1 MSGRG
6 QGNQRGGGRGGAR
19 GGRGG
24 MPNGNASNGNHAP
37 KPPQPQLEQQ
47 FESMSLTGKLAV
59 DGSPLVMDSP
69 VHIPRP
75 NPMPGNKVDP
85 KAFQDIQ
92 KGLKASGLQAEFPL
106 RQGLANPTTT
116 VYTNHFAIKLDPVTP
131 LYEYIIT
138 GLPSRVGNRTTR
150 KLISEAI
157 DDIDCMKNNR
167 DKFVIDYKLMRLV
180 SWVDIDIP
188 SMYGSA
194 RTSEWRDPVLVTF
207 ERLGKVN
214 TDLLIQYSAGK
225 LAPTAEVEE
234 EVKRVSGVLNM
245 VVSTSLSRGSFSL
258 KANKFFVTGGH
269 NNLSPSLCTI
279 RGYYY
284 SIRPAMGQIVLE
296 LSGCTSAF
304 YKPILVSDFL
314 QDTTTFKYQSER
326 LAKLR
331 NLRVQLTYDPV
342 HSGTK
347 PRSAAATIEA
357 RIKTIAGTGLPVS
370 EQKFTLKGRDGKP
383 DTKITVQSH
392 FERTYQSPPLNP
404 KMPAINCGTDTAPKW
419 YLPEKLQILPYQI
432 HKRKVPEALTS
443 EMLDIALHHPDT
455 TRALIEHEC
464 LAKLGLRPGES
475 LKPFPAFPAIKI
487 DSRMLQVPATT
498 LNPPKPLYGKGS
510 ASVSNGSW
518 NLRDVKFLTTFP
530 KIAFKVFMIAIPD
543 GSHSAIKGPE
553 ILHETFKGFQD
564 VMQRSYS
571 TATIQCVGMCP
582 DPQFDRG
589 EAEARISM
597 EKAKDKGA
605 NFVMLFLEKENT
617 PAYSVFKYLADCMY
631 GMHSLCVVYKGKP
644 FSPQYWGNIAMKMN
658 LKAGGIN
665 HSVDGVEQIMKDT
678 LVLGADCTHPESNS
692 LAGTPSIAA
701 IVGSVDAKGGKF
713 LGSMRLQ
720 PRLIA
725 CEDIQDVESMVVERL
740 MAWFMANKR
749 TLPKNILYYRD
760 GVSDTQYSQ
769 VKDRELPQI
778 RKAFAAFAKKLGLMQ
793 VPKFKLTAYV
803 VAKRHHVRM
812 FPLAA
817 DAAPKNGNCRPGTVV
832 DSGITS
838 PYFGDFYMQ
847 SHNGLIGTARSAHY
861 FPLVNEMGLTDVQI
875 QLFTHRLCY
884 TYVRASMGV
893 SYAPPAFYA
902 DRLCDRGRCYLRKFF
917 APPPSYNP
925 LSQFEANLTREKRIA
940 REAQFTS
947 KRVTKNVNGKTWTQK
962 SELEHIQE
970 ELDKEAV
977 ADTLKQMTFDK
988 AKEMFYKGGD
998 RKNPW
1003 HENVAGTMF
1012 WM

>member
-1 MSGRG
+1 MLRM
-6 QGNQRGGGRGGAR
+6 AI
-19 GGRGG
+19 
-24 MPNGNASNGNHAP
+24 M
-37 KPPQPQLEQQ
+37 PQLEQQ

-225 LAPTAEVEE
+225 LAPTAIKTLNSAQEVEE

-269 NNLSPSLCTI
+269 NNLSPSF
-279 RGYYY
+279 
-284 SIRPAMGQIVLE
+284 
-296 LSGCTSAF
+296 AF

-392 FERTYQSPPLNP
+392 FERT
-404 KMPAINCGTDTAPKW
+404 
-419 YLPEKLQILPYQI
+419 
-432 HKRKVPEALTS
+432 
-443 EMLDIALHHPDT
+443 
-455 TRALIEHEC
+455 
-464 LAKLGLRPGES
+464 
-475 LKPFPAFPAIKI
+475 IKI

-617 PAYSVFKYLADCMY
+617 PAYSVFKYLAD
-631 GMHSLCVVYKGKP
+631 S
-644 FSPQYWGNIAMKMN
+644 
-658 LKAGGIN
+658 
-665 HSVDGVEQIMKDT
+665 
-678 LVLGADCTHPESNS
+678 
-692 LAGTPSIAA
+692 GTPSIAA

-875 QLFTHRLCY
+875 QLFI
-884 TYVRASMGV
+884 A
-893 SYAPPAFYA
+893 YAIEAGESIYSSPTKTETNMPHS
-902 DRLCDRGRCYLRKFF
+902 CYLRKFF